1 MDVSVDPQAN
11 ENTFLWW
18 IELYII
24 KALYN
29 ERTKKKLIGNT
40 IILCYMNKYILVLR
54 WYKFA
59 SYIQINIC
67 NIDNGP

>member
-29 ERTKKKLIGNT
+29 KGTKKNLIGYT
-40 IILCYMNKYILVLR
+40 YYILR
-54 WYKFA
+54 WYELA

-67 NIDNGP
+67 NIDNGS

>member
-29 ERTKKKLIGNT
+29 KGTKKKLIGNT
-40 IILCYMNKYILVLR
+40 IILCHINKYILV
-54 WYKFA
+54 
-59 SYIQINIC
+59 
-67 NIDNGP
+67 

>member
-18 IELYII
+18 IERYII

-29 ERTKKKLIGNT
+29 KGTKKKFGNT
-40 IILCYMNKYILVLR
+40 IILCHMNK
-54 WYKFA
+54 
-59 SYIQINIC
+59 
-67 NIDNGP
+67 

>member
-29 ERTKKKLIGNT
+29 KGTKKKLIGNT
-40 IILCYMNKYILVLR
+40 MIQCNMNKE
-54 WYKFA
+54 
-59 SYIQINIC
+59 
-67 NIDNGP
+67 

>member
-1 MDVSVDPQAN
+1 MDVSVDAQPN

-29 ERTKKKLIGNT
+29 KGTKKKLIGNT
-40 IILCYMNKYILVLR
+40 IILCHMNK
-54 WYKFA
+54 
-59 SYIQINIC
+59 
-67 NIDNGP
+67 